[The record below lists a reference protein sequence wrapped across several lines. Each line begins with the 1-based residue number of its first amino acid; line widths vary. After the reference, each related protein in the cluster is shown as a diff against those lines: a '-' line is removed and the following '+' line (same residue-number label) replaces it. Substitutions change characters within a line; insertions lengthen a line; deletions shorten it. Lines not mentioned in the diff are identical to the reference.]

1 MVVSKWNWIMD
12 WAIVAE
18 RTSVSGAECLCV
30 RPSFGRFE
38 LGICQWVPDPA
49 PIDPGFVVSAGVGD
63 VHDIDPGCLI
73 DAPDASSSPM
83 MRSFTL
89 SRSGR
94 LIQISGTLNCG
105 FNPNLDSIRTALA
118 AMGWDESAVSQVL
131 MSTR

>member
-1 MVVSKWNWIMD
+1 MD

-63 VHDIDPGCLI
+63 VHDIDPGCLV
-73 DAPDASSSPM
+73 DAPDVASAPM
-83 MRSFTL
+83 MRSFTVSL
-89 SRSGR
+89 GGSYF
-94 LIQISGTLNCG
+94 QVSGTTTCP
-105 FNPNLDSIRTALA
+105 FQPKLDSIRTAMAAVGWDQAATAVVLA
-118 AMGWDESAVSQVL
+118 AVGRMGE
-131 MSTR
+131 